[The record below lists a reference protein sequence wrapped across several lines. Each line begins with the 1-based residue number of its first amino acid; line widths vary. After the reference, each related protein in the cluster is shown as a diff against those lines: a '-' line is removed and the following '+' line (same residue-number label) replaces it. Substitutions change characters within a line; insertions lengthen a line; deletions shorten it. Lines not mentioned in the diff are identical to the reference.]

1 MCDMR
6 RLASLFICLQEEC
19 HHLNGSHKVEVKDMV
34 RHSNFP
40 ALQLATHHYITS
52 EAGMKANLKASMHC
66 LLNKL
71 AKIVKSSYFVSQ
83 N

>member
-1 MCDMR
+1 
-6 RLASLFICLQEEC
+6 
-19 HHLNGSHKVEVKDMV
+19 MV